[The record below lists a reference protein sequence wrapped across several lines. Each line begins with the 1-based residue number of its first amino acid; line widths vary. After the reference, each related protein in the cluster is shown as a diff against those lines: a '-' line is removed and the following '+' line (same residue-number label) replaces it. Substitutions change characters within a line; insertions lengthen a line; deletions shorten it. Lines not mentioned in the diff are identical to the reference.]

1 MKKGKKKIKRAETVG
16 YFSLARWFPNKDQ
29 NLFES
34 LIIRSGLNSF
44 DVRAAGPEVLN
55 PFTFSYC
62 GAYRNPTFFNV
73 V

>member
-1 MKKGKKKIKRAETVG
+1 MTVG

-44 DVRAAGPEVLN
+44 DIRTARSEV
-55 PFTFSYC
+55 
-62 GAYRNPTFFNV
+62 
-73 V
+73 